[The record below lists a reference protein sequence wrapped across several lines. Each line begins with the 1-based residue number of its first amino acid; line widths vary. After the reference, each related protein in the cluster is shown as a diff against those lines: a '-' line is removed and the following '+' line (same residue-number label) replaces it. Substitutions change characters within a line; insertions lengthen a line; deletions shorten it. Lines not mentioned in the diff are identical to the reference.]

1 MKILGKLIK
10 YDFSD
15 IGKLIF
21 PFYIG
26 LGVTGI
32 GIRML
37 LFALAN
43 NGMDEYLKF
52 TLTLFQSTLYF
63 VYTLVAIGSVVMLHY
78 GVIVRFHRSVYGN
91 EGYLT
96 NTLPISTHQIILAK
110 LITCLSWFIITAF
123 TILLTFL
130 LIIPLEEIISSKFWE
145 NPNFMQMIDYLKT
158 ALGIQYIL
166 PTIILF
172 IVFLIFWT
180 IEKVLLLFFC
190 VSVANMTKS
199 YRILTGAALFIIAGG
214 FLNITK
220 RMILVFTYLYNP
232 SLRLETG
239 NTALNVVKYIISANT
254 GLIVLTGIVNVILFL
269 TVNYI
274 LKNKLNLE

>member
-10 YDFSD
+10 YDFAD

-26 LGVTGI
+26 LGIMGI
-32 GIRML
+32 CIRIL
-37 LFALAN
+37 LFVLMN
-43 NGMDEYLKF
+43 KSIDQNLRF
-52 TLTLFQSTLYF
+52 TVTLFQGTLYF
-63 VYTLVAIGSVVMLHY
+63 VYTLTVIGSIIMLHY
-78 GVIVRFHRSVYGN
+78 GVVVRFYRSVYGN

-96 NTLPISTHQIILAK
+96 NTLPISTAQIILAK
-110 LITCLSWFIITAF
+110 TITFLSWFIINGF
-123 TILLTFL
+123 IIFLTFL
-130 LIIPLEEIISSKFWE
+130 LIIPL
-145 NPNFMQMIDYLKT
+145 D
-158 ALGIQYIL
+158 IQYII
-166 PTIILF
+166 PTKILF
-172 IVFLIFWT
+172 IIFLIFWA
-180 IEKVLLLFFC
+180 IEKILFLFFC

-239 NTALNVVKYIISANT
+239 NMALNVVKYIISANT
-254 GLIVLTGIVNVILFL
+254 GLIVLTGIVSVILFL

>member
-1 MKILGKLIK
+1 M
-10 YDFSD
+10 
-15 IGKLIF
+15 
-21 PFYIG
+21 
-26 LGVTGI
+26 
-32 GIRML
+32 
-37 LFALAN
+37 
-43 NGMDEYLKF
+43 
-52 TLTLFQSTLYF
+52 
-63 VYTLVAIGSVVMLHY
+63 
-78 GVIVRFHRSVYGN
+78 
-91 EGYLT
+91 T

-123 TILLTFL
+123 IILLTFL

-145 NPNFMQMIDYLKT
+145 NPNFIQMIDYLKT

-180 IEKVLLLFFC
+180 IEKVLFLFFC

-239 NTALNVVKYIISANT
+239 NMALNVVKYIISANT
-254 GLIVLTGIVNVILFL
+254 GLIVLTGIVSVILFL

>member
-26 LGVTGI
+26 LGVAGI

-110 LITCLSWFIITAF
+110 LITCLSWFIINAF
-123 TILLTFL
+123 IILLTFL

-145 NPNFMQMIDYLKT
+145 NPNFIQMIDYLKT
-158 ALGIQYIL
+158 ALGIQYVL

-180 IEKVLLLFFC
+180 IEKVLFLFVC

-239 NTALNVVKYIISANT
+239 NMALNVVKYIISANT
-254 GLIVLTGIVNVILFL
+254 GLIVLTGIVSVILFL